1 MASNVKLS
9 ATARSDR
16 MTALNNLI
24 GTSAKIRIYDGTQ
37 PAGPGTAITTQT
49 LLAELTG
56 NASAFGTVSNGVLTA
71 NAITADSTA
80 DNSGTASWFRVLT
93 SGGTA
98 VLDGTAG
105 TSNADLILTTTS
117 IVAAANVSITSL
129 TITDGNA

>member
-1 MASNVKLS
+1 MA
-9 ATARSDR
+9 
-16 MTALNNLI
+16 NNLNSPVALRNARLDALTPRA

-37 PAGPGTAITTQT
+37 AADADTAIGAQV

-71 NAITADSTA
+71 SSITADSSA
-80 DNSGTASWFRVLT
+80 DNSGTASWFRILT

-129 TITDGNA
+129 TLTDGNG